1 MERGIDKGLML
12 STNGQTKEATM
23 PYDKLAKL
31 GFKLPPP
38 PAPGGNY
45 VPYVINDDTVYLSG
59 QGPLLDDGSLAKGKV
74 GDDVTTEQAIQHA
87 QRCTLALL
95 AVLEQA
101 AGSLERV
108 DRIVKVFGMVNGVA
122 DFREHPRVIDGCSS
136 LLLDVFGERGRHARS
151 AIGMGSL
158 PHNITVE
165 IELVAKLG
173 KAP

>member
-1 MERGIDKGLML
+1 
-12 STNGQTKEATM
+12 M
-23 PYDKLAKL
+23 PYDKLKKL

-45 VPYVINDDTVYLSG
+45 VPYVVTGDTVYLAG
-59 QGPLLDDGSLAKGKV
+59 QGPLLEDGSLAKGKV
-74 GDDVTTEQAIQHA
+74 GDDVTTEQAVEHA

-101 AGSLERV
+101 IDSLERV
-108 DRIVKVFGMVNGVA
+108 ERIVKVFGMVNGVPT
-122 DFREHPRVIDGCSS
+122 FGEHPRVIDGCST
-136 LLLDVFGERGRHARS
+136 LLIDIFGDRGRHARS

-165 IELVAKLG
+165 IELIAKI
-173 KAP
+173 AVT